1 MKRENRYIVIK
12 IEDLN
17 ELSNQDKVDLQAV
30 LLKISNLREL
40 KGKNPNKKYVVVSE
54 DWPMYEQ
61 TWKALEEWVDG
72 MEQMK

>member
-17 ELSNQDKVDLQAV
+17 ALNNQDKVDLQAV

-40 KGKNPNKKYVVVSE
+40 KGKKPNKKYVVVSE

-61 TWKALEEWVDG
+61 TWKAIEEWVDG
-72 MEQMK
+72 MEPVK